1 MDSHKPKRTDQDFNI
16 AFNGML
22 QTARMMG
29 VDIHDENVRRFIE
42 HAAECR
48 AEDHA
53 QLRHLYGVTANAFA
67 NVLPSDWP

>member
-1 MDSHKPKRTDQDFNI
+1 MGDYTIKRTETDFNI

-22 QTARMMG
+22 ETARIMG
-29 VDIHDENVRRFIE
+29 VDIHNESVRRFIV

-53 QLRHLYGVTANAFA
+53 QIRWMYNTFVHGIENNPT
-67 NVLPSDWP
+67 